1 VGRGALIERG
11 ADRAWLESALVTA
24 VAGRGSLVLV
34 SGEAGIGKTRFAED
48 VVGMPGVPFLRG
60 AAAPGGPA
68 YGPVVVALRA
78 HLRSSPEAASRFGP
92 LRPHLA
98 LLLPELGDAV
108 DESDRPTLFEA
119 IRCAFVAV
127 TEDGPAA
134 LLLDDLQWSDDATL
148 ELLAALAPSLRD
160 LPLLVVG
167 AYRSDE
173 IPRAHPVRRLR
184 DELRR
189 NGTLHERVL
198 EPLTAAGSTEL
209 ATRVLGAYPSPR
221 LAQMLHDRTNGIPFF
236 VEELAAALD
245 ASGRL
250 EPSDDGLVLA
260 LDADVPLPQTIKDA
274 VLLHTSGLS
283 PTSRARRPRPLRSPA
298 RASSSSCWR
307 RLAPT
312 AGSTSSSLAAC
323 SSRRRRARPCSA
335 IRSSATRCTRTC
347 RGSADVRSTAGWRR

>member
-34 SGEAGIGKTRFAED
+34 SGEARIGKTRFAED

-209 ATRVLGAYPSPR
+209 ATRVL
-221 LAQMLHDRTNGIPFF
+221 NGIPFF

-283 PTSRARRPRPLRSPA
+283 PTARARRPRPLRSPA